1 MFVNF
6 VNFNAS
12 FRSIIHSDLVTHAYT
27 VIVYSVI
34 FTVFRKCY
42 MFHFSSYES
51 PLTVGEGDVPHVR
64 LRRGMSEEVR
74 PTHTSNGA

>member
-1 MFVNF
+1 VNF
-6 VNFNAS
+6 VNFSSS
-12 FRSIIHSDLVTHAYT
+12 FRSIIHSALVTHVYT

-34 FTVFRKCY
+34 FIVFRTCY
-42 MFHFSSYES
+42 MFHFPSYES
-51 PLTVGEGDVPHVR
+51 SLTVGEGDVPHVR

>member
-1 MFVNF
+1 MNF

-12 FRSIIHSDLVTHAYT
+12 FTSIIHYALVTHSYT

-34 FTVFRKCY
+34 FTVFRRCY
-42 MFHFSSYES
+42 MFHFPSYES
-51 PLTVGEGDVPHVR
+51 SLTVGEGEVPRVR
-64 LRRGMSEEVR
+64 LRRGMSEEVQ